1 LSRDE
6 WRGATEEENPTS
18 LLTGRVDNVEPTS
31 SANHMTTSN
40 KTLLIKSAA
49 VRKLIKS
56 YGKRTS
62 AEFLAQLDRYLA
74 AKIEDACK
82 EHNGGK
88 KTLDAALAA
97 YMLGNR

>member
-1 LSRDE
+1 M
-6 WRGATEEENPTS
+6 AT
-18 LLTGRVDNVEPTS
+18 L
-31 SANHMTTSN
+31 N
-40 KTLLIKSAA
+40 KTHYIKSAA

-56 YGKRTS
+56 HGKRTS
-62 AEFLAQLDRYLA
+62 AEFLTQLDRWLE

-88 KTLDAALAA
+88 KTLDAALAS

>member
-1 LSRDE
+1 
-6 WRGATEEENPTS
+6 
-18 LLTGRVDNVEPTS
+18 
-31 SANHMTTSN
+31 MTTTN
-40 KTLLIKSAA
+40 KTHYIKTAA
-49 VRKLIKS
+49 IRKLIKS

-62 AEFLAQLDRYLA
+62 ADFVASLDRYVQ
-74 AKIEDACK
+74 AKVEEACK